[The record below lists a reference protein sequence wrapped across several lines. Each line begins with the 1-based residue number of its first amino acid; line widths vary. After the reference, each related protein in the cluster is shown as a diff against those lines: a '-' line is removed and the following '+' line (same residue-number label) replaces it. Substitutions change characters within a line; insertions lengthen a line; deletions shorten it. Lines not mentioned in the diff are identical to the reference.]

1 MPGFLPDTPEVR
13 SDFLDYFVEIEWFD
27 RQLGQ
32 MLDLLEKA
40 GELENTLVIVTGDNG
55 MPMLRAKATCY
66 EYGLHVPMFD
76 GVAQAR
82 AGRPRGGRSHRLR

>member
-1 MPGFLPDTPEVR
+1 MAQVM
-13 SDFLDYFVEIEWFD
+13 ID

-32 MLDLLEKA
+32 MLDMLQQA

-66 EYGLHVPMFD
+66 EYGLHVPMY
-76 GVAQAR
+76 VAWPKR
-82 AGRPRGGRSHRLR
+82 VPGGRTVDDRSGLFFHEISRATVSP